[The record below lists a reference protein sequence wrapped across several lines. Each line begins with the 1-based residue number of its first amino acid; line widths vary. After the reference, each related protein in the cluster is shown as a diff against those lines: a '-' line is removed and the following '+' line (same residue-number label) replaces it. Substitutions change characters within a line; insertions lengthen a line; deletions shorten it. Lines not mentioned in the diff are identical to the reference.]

1 MNLFTNLHNPIARH
15 KLYSYIFTH
24 VYISTYN
31 IIYILKAY
39 SFGTK
44 LKYNILGIVL

>member
-31 IIYILKAY
+31 IIYILKLKLILLGQNL
-39 SFGTK
+39 GT
-44 LKYNILGIVL
+44 IF